1 MRKEGKHPL
10 SKVPHLGDPELDR
23 PPEIVPHSHVV
34 SRCDK
39 EDVESDMKAV
49 AATVVETP
57 VAETSDTPSASASA
71 TLSAEVEVTLEN
83 HSDTSTPTTTI
94 TSATTTSAVA
104 GSDSINPLII
114 EAQRDGE
121 TDQEYLVRT
130 CR

>member
-23 PPEIVPHSHVV
+23 PPEIVRHSHGGSSVETQNGTAPLPAPQAVTAATASTAVENDSDTSPPPTRTTTTPEEAVV
-34 SRCDK
+34 
-39 EDVESDMKAV
+39 V
-49 AATVVETP
+49 AATESTEAVAP
-57 VAETSDTPSASASA
+57 SVAEGD
-71 TLSAEVEVTLEN
+71 V
-83 HSDTSTPTTTI
+83 
-94 TSATTTSAVA
+94 
-104 GSDSINPLII
+104 INPVII

>member
-23 PPEIVPHSHVV
+23 PPEIVRHSHGGSSVETQNETAPLPAPQAVTAAASSTAVKNDSDTSPPPPPTTTTTTPEEAVV
-34 SRCDK
+34 
-39 EDVESDMKAV
+39 V
-49 AATVVETP
+49 AATESTEAVAP
-57 VAETSDTPSASASA
+57 SVAEGDVIRS
-71 TLSAEVEVTLEN
+71 V
-83 HSDTSTPTTTI
+83 
-94 TSATTTSAVA
+94 
-104 GSDSINPLII
+104 II

>member
-23 PPEIVPHSHVV
+23 PPEIVRESHVGICGDKV
-34 SRCDK
+34 SLDG
-39 EDVESDMKAV
+39 SDMKV
-49 AATVVETP
+49 VPTTLPVETP
-57 VAETSDTPSASASA
+57 VIEAQNGTPSPSLIPSSEASAD
-71 TLSAEVEVTLEN
+71 VTSEN
-83 HSDTSTPTTTI
+83 HSVTPTT
-94 TSATTTSAVA
+94 STTSADGDV
-104 GSDSINPLII
+104 INSVQPVII

>member
-23 PPEIVPHSHVV
+23 PPEIVRHSHGGSSVETQNDTAPLPAPQAVTAAASSTAVENDSETSPPPTTTAPEAAVV
-34 SRCDK
+34 VAATK
-39 EDVESDMKAV
+39 PTEAV
-49 AATVVETP
+49 AAS
-57 VAETSDTPSASASA
+57 VAEGDVISS
-71 TLSAEVEVTLEN
+71 V
-83 HSDTSTPTTTI
+83 
-94 TSATTTSAVA
+94 
-104 GSDSINPLII
+104 II